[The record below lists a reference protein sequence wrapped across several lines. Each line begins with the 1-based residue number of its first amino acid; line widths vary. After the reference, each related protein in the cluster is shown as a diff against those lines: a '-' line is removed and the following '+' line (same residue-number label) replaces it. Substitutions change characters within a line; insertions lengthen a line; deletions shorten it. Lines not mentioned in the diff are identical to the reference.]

1 MAGNIT
7 LVRAH
12 AKAKARIRANL
23 GVRWGAGDRLPPIT
37 ELAEQLDVGRAT
49 AYKAVR
55 ELVSEGV
62 LVCAPK
68 LGTFVHDHYQQDQSS
83 VATAPASPIA
93 GKRIALLWTEP
104 AVDEFVEQMV
114 RGFTDTVT
122 QRGGIIENT
131 AIFASES
138 PGQLAQRFRDLAP
151 AAYDALVV
159 INGPTVVTP
168 ASDRELLLCIST
180 AAGVRVTHGSRYDI
194 VSVDHEQGAALAGAR
209 MRRTAC
215 ESVCFIGVRGAD
227 GARYDA
233 TSTLRLRGFE
243 HGWGGAVPESHC
255 MVARWYDIAEA
266 GSLAAQ
272 WMAMPHRPRAI
283 FAASDELAIGFI
295 VGAAAHG
302 QVAGR
307 DFHIVGFDAQQAARR
322 LQAGS
327 LTSVAVPAREMGQ
340 MGARLLI
347 SRFEEPDQAVRRLAL
362 GCSLFE
368 GATG

>member
-1 MAGNIT
+1 MAT
-7 LVRAH
+7 VLARAH

-68 LGTFVHDHYQQDQSS
+68 LGTFVNEGYQHESS
-83 VATAPASPIA
+83 ATDAAVASAVA

-114 RGFTDTVT
+114 QSFTETVT
-122 QRGGIIENT
+122 KGGGIIETT
-131 AIFASES
+131 AIPASEK
-138 PGQLAQRFRDLAP
+138 PDELARRLQALAP
-151 AAYDALVV
+151 SAVDALVL
-159 INGPTVVTP
+159 INGPRVITP
-168 ASDRELLLCIST
+168 ASDRDLLLSIST
-180 AAGVRVTHGSRYDI
+180 AAGVRVTRGTRYDI
-194 VSVDHEQGAALAGAR
+194 VSVEHEQGAALAGAR
-209 MRRTAC
+209 LRKFAG
-215 ESVCFIGVRGAD
+215 ESALFVGVRGQGD
-227 GARYDA
+227 ARYDD

-243 HGWGGAVPESHC
+243 HGWGDAVPEARQL
-255 MVARWYDIAEA
+255 VARWYDITEA
-266 GSLAAQ
+266 GALTAQ
-272 WMAMPHRPRAI
+272 WMAMPDRPRAV

-322 LQAGS
+322 MQGGP
-327 LTSVAVPAREMGQ
+327 LTSVAVPAREMGEL
-340 MGARLLI
+340 GARLLI
-347 SRFEEPDQAVRRLAL
+347 SRFEEPDQAVRRVAL

-368 GATG
+368 GATA